1 MKKKLTEENLKK
13 IIKKASKNLLIEEI
27 KINSD
32 NFNKLKEYLHNQEF
46 LDGKQVGL
54 LFQFNKNNNY
64 PIGFI
69 IKNLEKNIVG
79 FMGTLFYEKLI
90 NNKKFIFCNIHS
102 WIVNKSYRLNSFFLI
117 TPLLN
122 EKLNLTAYTPVKSL
136 KGLLEKFGLN
146 KRILNYKIVIN
157 ISLFRFNKKKFI
169 IETKENIILNHLNN
183 NEIVEFKKYSDK
195 IFNKFIILNKNNNK
209 HILIVAKKIKKKF
222 INLFNFFYISNVSEF
237 RTNWANIKNSIS
249 NEFNINIF
257 SEYYFDN
264 NESFF
269 PSDILFYKI
278 IKMNI
283 YSKTTLELNKFD
295 IQNSDLLIS

>member
-13 IIKKASKNLLIEEI
+13 IIKKASKNLLIDEI

-32 NFNKLKEYLHNQEF
+32 NFNKLKEYLYNQEF
-46 LDGKQVGL
+46 LDGKQVSL
-54 LFQFNKNNNY
+54 LFQFNQNNNY

-102 WIVNKSYRLNSFFLI
+102 WIVNKNYRLNSFFLI
-117 TPLLN
+117 TPLLK
-122 EKLNLTAYTPVKSL
+122 EKLNLTAFTPVKSL

-146 KRILNYKIVIN
+146 KSILNYKIVIN

-257 SEYYFDN
+257 SEYYFNN

-269 PSDILFYKI
+269 PRDILFYKI

>member
-1 MKKKLTEENLKK
+1 M
-13 IIKKASKNLLIEEI
+13 
-27 KINSD
+27 
-32 NFNKLKEYLHNQEF
+32 
-46 LDGKQVGL
+46 DGKQVGL

-102 WIVNKSYRLNSFFLI
+102 WIVNKNYRLNSFFLI

-183 NEIVEFKKYSDK
+183 
-195 IFNKFIILNKNNNK
+195 
-209 HILIVAKKIKKKF
+209 
-222 INLFNFFYISNVSEF
+222 
-237 RTNWANIKNSIS
+237 
-249 NEFNINIF
+249 
-257 SEYYFDN
+257 
-264 NESFF
+264 
-269 PSDILFYKI
+269 ILFL
-278 IKMNI
+278 NI
-283 YSKTTLELNKFD
+283 
-295 IQNSDLLIS
+295 

>member
-13 IIKKASKNLLIEEI
+13 IIKKASKNLLIDEI
-27 KINSD
+27 KINTD
-32 NFNKLKEYLHNQEF
+32 NFNKLKEYLYNQEF
-46 LDGKQVGL
+46 LDGKQVSL
-54 LFQFNKNNNY
+54 LFQFNQNNNY

-79 FMGTLFYEKLI
+79 FMGTMFYEKLI

-102 WIVNKSYRLNSFFLI
+102 WIVNKNYRLNSFFLI
-117 TPLLN
+117 TPLLK
-122 EKLNLTAYTPVKSL
+122 EKLNLTAFTPVKSL

-257 SEYYFDN
+257 SEYYFNN

>member
-32 NFNKLKEYLHNQEF
+32 NFNKLKEYLYNQEF
-46 LDGKQVGL
+46 LDGEQVGF
-54 LFQFNKNNNY
+54 LFQFNQNNNY

-102 WIVNKSYRLNSFFLI
+102 WIVNKNYRLNSFFLI

-183 NEIVEFKKYSDK
+183 NEIIEFKKYSNK

-237 RTNWANIKNSIS
+237 RSNWANIKNSIS